1 MQTPSQKNRKIK
13 KYRIQIQLIYNY
25 LTLKNYIKKEDIS
38 IENSYFNYP
47 SIRRI
52 IKNSSVKNN
61 KLTDYEK
68 DLLENDLFKI
78 LNFDYNPFNY
88 NILVRIKFNE
98 LNFKIL
104 LLEPD
109 LNCYY
114 LIYSQLKKIAETQIK
129 EEIINKMVNDRIND
143 IITFK
148 EILIEKL

>member
-47 SIRRI
+47 SIRHI

-88 NILVRIKFNE
+88 NIL
-98 LNFKIL
+98 LT
-104 LLEPD
+104 
-109 LNCYY
+109 
-114 LIYSQLKKIAETQIK
+114 SS
-129 EEIINKMVNDRIND
+129 ND
-143 IITFK
+143 
-148 EILIEKL
+148 

>member
-1 MQTPSQKNRKIK
+1 METPSQKNRKIK

-88 NILVRIKFNE
+88 NIL
-98 LNFKIL
+98 LT
-104 LLEPD
+104 
-109 LNCYY
+109 
-114 LIYSQLKKIAETQIK
+114 SS
-129 EEIINKMVNDRIND
+129 ND
-143 IITFK
+143 
-148 EILIEKL
+148 

>member
-1 MQTPSQKNRKIK
+1 MNTPSQIKRRTK

-52 IKNSSVKNN
+52 IKNSSIKNN

-114 LIYSQLKKIAETQIK
+114 LIYSQLKKIAEMQIK
-129 EEIINKMVNDRIND
+129 EEIINKMVNDRINE

>member
-88 NILVRIKFNE
+88 NIL
-98 LNFKIL
+98 LT
-104 LLEPD
+104 
-109 LNCYY
+109 
-114 LIYSQLKKIAETQIK
+114 SS
-129 EEIINKMVNDRIND
+129 ND
-143 IITFK
+143 
-148 EILIEKL
+148 